1 MLWRAS
7 HGCGCMCVSTAGL
20 VLAAC
25 EAAFVGSPATV
36 QLRSAPRAVNSRKPP
51 PGLRKAAV
59 AVRMGIDIPLGG
71 PVGPGGPGDAAQDA
85 ASQAVAAASESEML
99 LAELAFSPPEQ
110 LPRLVEKNLDRLNEE
125 FYTFV
130 AAKIKA
136 STDPDEKETLT
147 LLKDA
152 VTDLMEKILKAAMQR
167 GDLTEEDVKAAGLT
181 TPAIDIGTGDDMAV
195 LSYDQF
201 INELTADP
209 SKIDI
214 AVEAAFDRID
224 MRFLERLNER
234 VQVCACVCACMWMT
248 VGFCVAARS

>member
-1 MLWRAS
+1 MLVHFPAAWLAFGMLLAPS
-7 HGCGCMCVSTAGL
+7 AGL
-20 VLAAC
+20 MLAAC
-25 EAAFVGSPATV
+25 DAAFVGAPATAQ
-36 QLRSAPRAVNSRKPP
+36 QLRSASKAASTCKPT
-51 PGLRKAAV
+51 PGLRTATVAA
-59 AVRMGIDIPLGG
+59 RMGVDIPLNG
-71 PVGPGGPGDAAQDA
+71 PQGPGGPGDAAQDA

-110 LPRLVEKNLDRLNEE
+110 LPRLVEKNLDRLNED
-125 FYTFV
+125 FYTFL

-136 STDPDEKETLT
+136 STDPDEKETLA

-181 TPAIDIGTGDDMAV
+181 TPAIDIASGADMAV
-195 LSYDQF
+195 LSYDKF
-201 INELTADP
+201 IDELTADP
-209 SKIDI
+209 STIDT

-234 VQVCACVCACMWMT
+234 VQVPLL
-248 VGFCVAARS
+248 

>member
-1 MLWRAS
+1 M
-7 HGCGCMCVSTAGL
+7 
-20 VLAAC
+20 LAAC

-36 QLRSAPRAVNSRKPP
+36 QLRSAPRAVSSRKHS

-71 PVGPGGPGDAAQDA
+71 PAGPGGPGDAAQDA

-125 FYTFV
+125 FYTFL

-234 VQVCACVCACMWMT
+234 VQVCVRVCVYVSSCYFLRGGT
-248 VGFCVAARS
+248 VMMMALT

>member
-1 MLWRAS
+1 
-7 HGCGCMCVSTAGL
+7 
-20 VLAAC
+20 
-25 EAAFVGSPATV
+25 
-36 QLRSAPRAVNSRKPP
+36 
-51 PGLRKAAV
+51 
-59 AVRMGIDIPLGG
+59 MGIDIPLGG

-125 FYTFV
+125 FYTFI

-234 VQVCACVCACMWMT
+234 VQVCACVCVCMWMT